1 MNTMQQ
7 YAIANPLAR
16 ASGSAEAYRSL
27 DLPWSLILTV
37 NK

>member
-1 MNTMQQ
+1 MNEMQA

-16 ASGSAEAYRSL
+16 AKGDAEPYCRV
-27 DLPWSLILTV
+27 DFPWSLILTV